1 MLYANATRPRETV
14 SSARAEDGK
23 ERVRAPLGPVAAF
36 LLGAVLL
43 AGCDFEVTNP
53 GPVADAFLDNPG
65 AHQAIINGAQRELNY
80 AMNTQ
85 AMDVGNRMREITAG
99 DVSPWEGIT
108 YNGFLGLG
116 SANVDPWIDT
126 WGPAH
131 AARWITADALRRFAE
146 VEASADVVTQAHL
159 WHGWALRIMGEY
171 FCEVAYDAGPALP
184 GRDALERAEQSFTA
198 ALSGGGTEETTMAAR
213 AGRAQI
219 RVNLGDWAGAVA
231 DASGVPTDW
240 SFVLRFFQGPWR
252 YNNAWAQWGSSEG
265 AGNLGAAGGAYTIWN
280 TQWVDYYTET
290 NDPRVPWVDSGIIQ
304 NTALT
309 EWTVREFPF
318 YAQSKYTALDD
329 DIELAS
335 GEEMRLIEA
344 EALLRTGDMA
354 GAMALVNSLRDRAG
368 VDPVEATN
376 MDEAWTLFMRE
387 RGIELW
393 LEGRR
398 MADIRRWTED
408 GTPGELHPI
417 ELGITPYGGPDLSN
431 RALCLPITE
440 EEIDQNPNLSL

>member
-1 MLYANATRPRETV
+1 MLYAKATRPRETL
-14 SSARAEDGK
+14 SSARTEDGK
-23 ERVRAPLGPVAAF
+23 ERVRAPLGPVAALVF
-36 LLGAVLL
+36 GAVLL
-43 AGCDFEVTNP
+43 ASCDFEVTNP

-80 AMNTQ
+80 AMNTS

-108 YNGFLGLG
+108 YDAFIGIG
-116 SANVDPWIDT
+116 SPAVPGWIDT
-126 WGPAH
+126 WGPVH

-159 WHGWALRIMGEY
+159 WHGWALRMMGEY
-171 FCEVAYDAGPALP
+171 FCEIAYDGGPALP
-184 GRDALERAEQSFTA
+184 GRDALERAEASFTA
-198 ALSGGGTEETTMAAR
+198 ALSGGGSQETTMAAR

-231 DASGVPTDW
+231 DASGVPTDF
-240 SFVLRFFQGPWR
+240 SFLLRYYQGPWR
-252 YNNAWAQWGSSEG
+252 YNNAWVQGGGG

-290 NDPRVPWVDSGIIQ
+290 GDPRVPWVDTGVIQ
-304 NTALT
+304 DTALT
-309 EWTVREFPF
+309 EWTVTEFPF
-318 YAQSKYTALDD
+318 YAQLKYTDLGD

-344 EALLRTGDMA
+344 ENLLRNGDMA
-354 GAMALVNSLRDRAG
+354 GAMALVNGLRERAG
-368 VDPVEATN
+368 VDPVAPTN
-376 MDEAWTLFMRE
+376 MEEAWTLYMRE

-398 MADIRRWTED
+398 MADVRRWTED
-408 GTPGELHPI
+408 NTPGELHPL
-417 ELGITPYGGPDLSN
+417 ELGITPFGGPDLSN
-431 RALCLPITE
+431 RVLCMPIIDDE
-440 EEIDQNPNLSL
+440 VDQNPNLN